1 MKNNQDQQSTK
12 TVKDYQHCDSPH
24 TVKGSVGQRTTKP
37 YKTSS
42 EH

>member
-1 MKNNQDQQSTK
+1 MKNNQDHRSTK
-12 TVKDYQHCDSPH
+12 TVKDYPLCDSPH

>member
-1 MKNNQDQQSTK
+1 MKNNQDHPSTK
-12 TVKDYQHCDSPH
+12 TVKDYPLCDSPQ
-24 TVKGSVGQRTTKP
+24 TVKGSVVPRPTKP